1 MDWQQLLAYITG
13 TVDQELLLCNAYL
26 VTENRIL
33 RTQITGRVR
42 LTDGERKALAEIGQ
56 QLGKKALKAV
66 ANIVKPDTILAW
78 HRQLVAQ
85 KFDGSNQRKAPGRP
99 TIDPELEALVVRLAQ
114 ENRSWGYDRIVG
126 ALANLGYIISDQ
138 TVGNILKRHGIPPA
152 PERKTT
158 TTLKE
163 FIRTHMDVLVATDFF
178 TAEVWTLGG
187 LVTYYVLFFI
197 HLGSRQVHI
206 AGMMPHPN
214 ETWMMQIARNVT
226 MEEWGF
232 LAPGQSLIHDR
243 DGKYCPGFQQIIDT
257 AGVKRVPL
265 PPRSPNLNAY
275 AERWVR
281 SVKEECLSRMILF
294 GEAALHHTLHEYRAH
309 YHHERNHQGK
319 GNVLLFPPGNHD
331 TERAG
336 QLRCR
341 ERLGGLLKYYECEA
355 A

>member
-1 MDWQQLLAYITG
+1 MDWKYLLAYITG
-13 TVDQELLLCNAYL
+13 TVDQELLLRNEYL

-33 RTQITGRVR
+33 RNQITGRVR
-42 LTDGERKALAEIGQ
+42 LADGERKALAEIGQ
-56 QLGKKALKAV
+56 KLGKKALGAV
-66 ANIVKPDTILAW
+66 ATIVKPDTILAW

-85 KFDGSNQRKAPGRP
+85 KFDGSHQRKAPGRP
-99 TIDPELEALVVRLAQ
+99 TTDQELEALVVRMAR

-126 ALANLGYIISDQ
+126 ALANLGYTISDQ

-152 PERKTT
+152 PKRKTT
-158 TTLKE
+158 TTWQE

-206 AGMMPHPN
+206 AGMTPHPN
-214 ETWMMQIARNVT
+214 ATWMMQIARNVT

-232 LAPGQSLIHDR
+232 LAPGQYLIHDR
-243 DGKYCPGFQQIIDT
+243 DGKYCPAFQQIIDT

-281 SVKEECLSRMILF
+281 SVKEECLSRLILF
-294 GEAALHHTLHEYRAH
+294 GEAALHHTLHEYMAH
-309 YHHERNHQGK
+309 YQQERNHQGK
-319 GNVLLFPPGNHD
+319 GNVLLFPPSGHD

-336 QLRCR
+336 PLRCR
-341 ERLGGLLKYYECEA
+341 ERLGGLLKYYTCEA